1 MPPSPSS
8 PQRRLILAAYT
19 AGVLA
24 LTLLPVPDVVG
35 GLFPRWFDKVVHC
48 ALFAVLAA
56 LLYWDQLPAAR
67 PGVLGIAGP
76 AVALAGLVELAQG
89 PLPGRTGDVWDFVF
103 GAAGALV
110 GYGAAKLATV
120 AAIRRGSASSPG
132 APPR

>member
-1 MPPSPSS
+1 MLSS
-8 PQRRLILAAYT
+8 RRRRHLILAAYT

-48 ALFAVLAA
+48 ALFAVQAA
-56 LLYWDQLPAAR
+56 LLYWARLPAAR
-67 PGVLGIAGP
+67 PHILGVAGP

-110 GYGAAKLATV
+110 GYGVAKFV
-120 AAIRRGSASSPG
+120 AA
-132 APPR
+132 